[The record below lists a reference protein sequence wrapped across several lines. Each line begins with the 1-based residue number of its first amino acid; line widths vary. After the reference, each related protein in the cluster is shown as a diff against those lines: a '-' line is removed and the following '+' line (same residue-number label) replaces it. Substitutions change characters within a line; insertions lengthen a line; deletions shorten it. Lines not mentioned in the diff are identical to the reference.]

1 MESRFKFRDIWMLII
16 QTTGD
21 DDSRNGEKKGD
32 SRDILDTKLTEFDL
46 INVRDE
52 RRN

>member
-1 MESRFKFRDIWMLII
+1 MLIV

-21 DDSRNGEKKGD
+21 DDSRNGEKKVD
-32 SRDILDTKLTEFDL
+32 SRDIQDIKLTEVDL
-46 INVRDE
+46 INMKDE